1 MEQVHME
8 WLQEHMELSQENH
21 PMLKQFMKC
30 DPLIRRQHLW
40 GNSLNLNLGPKLSS
54 QIFHRML
61 LRNDSRNFLSRSF
74 LHNELGGKVNIQGEC
89 GALLRL
95 AQHREVVETRRIIT
109 DQFSSLFPPP
119 LGSLLCYFFSP
130 RRYPLLFVYVETLFF
145 FVFRLWFL
153 TGQHRRK
160 CTIKRANGAR
170 GAGGDG
176 EEKEKEKKKRNTG
189 RNNSMIFI
197 STICN
202 GIHHSATGNS
212 LQFSRSSLHHQLLRF
227 ELETGSISD
236 WSGVGREPSF
246 SLSFSL
252 SLLPSFFQV
261 HLTCYALSSKSKVLF
276 NQSLFDQNAS

>member
-109 DQFSSLFPPP
+109 DQFSSLFLPP
-119 LGSLLCYFFSP
+119 LGSLLCYFFP
-130 RRYPLLFVYVETLFF
+130 PAVILFF
-145 FVFRLWFL
+145 LFMLKHYFSSYSDSDSWLASTEGNVQLRER
-153 TGQHRRK
+153 TGQEEQAGMERRRRRRRRRGTRAA
-160 CTIKRANGAR
+160 TIQWSSSRP
-170 GAGGDG
+170 
-176 EEKEKEKKKRNTG
+176 
-189 RNNSMIFI
+189 
-197 STICN
+197 
-202 GIHHSATGNS
+202 SATASITQQLVIVYNS
-212 LQFSRSSLHHQLLRF
+212 H
-227 ELETGSISD
+227 E
-236 WSGVGREPSF
+236 
-246 SLSFSL
+246 
-252 SLLPSFFQV
+252 
-261 HLTCYALSSKSKVLF
+261 ALSIISCWDL
-276 NQSLFDQNAS
+276 N